1 MKEKNAAAGAGH
13 RFIVYVEKEDS
24 TYGPVQTGSVMME
37 KYFDDYLQKRKRLE
51 ESCLARLRSGEI
63 SPVACYME
71 LINISEADLA
81 CRVGVS
87 RRKVRR
93 HMTPEGF
100 AGIGLPL
107 AARYAEVFGVPVA
120 NLFQILSA
128 GEGCRLSQEKT
139 GSPLV
144 VVTRATKGET

>member
-1 MKEKNAAAGAGH
+1 MKEKDANAGAGH

-24 TYGPVQTGSVMME
+24 TYGPVETGSVMVE
-37 KYFDDYLQKRKRLE
+37 NYFDDYLLKRRRLA
-51 ESCLARLRSGEI
+51 ESCLERLRSGEI
-63 SPVACYME
+63 SPVAYYRE

-81 CRVGVS
+81 CRAGVS
-87 RRKVRR
+87 RRKLRK

-120 NLFQILSA
+120 NLFQVLTA
-128 GEGCRLSQEKT
+128 GEGCGISQEKT
-139 GSPLV
+139 RSPLV
-144 VVTRATKGET
+144 VVTRATKGEG

>member
-1 MKEKNAAAGAGH
+1 MKEKDAKAGAGH

-24 TYGPVQTGSVMME
+24 TYGPVETRSLMVE
-37 KYFDDYLQKRKRLE
+37 NCFDDYLLKRKHLE
-51 ESCLARLRSGEI
+51 ERCLERLRNGEI

-81 CRVGVS
+81 CRAGVS
-87 RRKVRR
+87 RRKLRK

-100 AGIGLPL
+100 AGIELAL
-107 AARYAEVFGVPVA
+107 AARYAEVFGVPTA

-128 GEGCRLSQEKT
+128 GEGCRIAQEKT
-139 GSPLV
+139 RSPLL
-144 VVTRATKGET
+144 VVTRATKGEA